1 PGSGALRTSC
11 RCRTRGYLRHGHDR
25 GDLTIRIPRPD
36 ATEHAATSSN
46 LSRSTASARDRAF
59 SRAYRGRE
67 RVDDALQTIAD
78 VPSVPKRIPFS
89 AACTGMS
96 NRRRERG
103 FTNHAPVDTDIAW
116 RCV

>member
-1 PGSGALRTSC
+1 M
-11 RCRTRGYLRHGHDR
+11 
-25 GDLTIRIPRPD
+25 
-36 ATEHAATSSN
+36 TSSN
-46 LSRSTASARDRAF
+46 VNRSTASARGRAF
-59 SRAYRGRE
+59 CRAYRGRE
-67 RVDDALQTIAD
+67 RVDDALPAIAD

-96 NRRRERG
+96 NRRWERD

>member
-1 PGSGALRTSC
+1 M
-11 RCRTRGYLRHGHDR
+11 
-25 GDLTIRIPRPD
+25 TICFPRPD

-67 RVDDALQTIAD
+67 YVDDALQTIAD
-78 VPSVPKRIPFS
+78 VPSMPKRMPFS
-89 AACTGMS
+89 AACTGTS
-96 NRRRERG
+96 NRWRERG
-103 FTNHAPVDTDIAW
+103 FTNHAPIDTDIAR